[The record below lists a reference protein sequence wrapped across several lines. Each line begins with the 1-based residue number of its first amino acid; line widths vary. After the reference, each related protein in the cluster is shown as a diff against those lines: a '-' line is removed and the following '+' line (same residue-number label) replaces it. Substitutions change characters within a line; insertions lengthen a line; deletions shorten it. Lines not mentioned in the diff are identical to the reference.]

1 MKNVSLILGGCLVL
15 GSLVLAQVTGGFT
28 DADVKDFGVVMAAK
42 FAVRSKNASLGRSGS
57 HAYKL
62 LEVTKAK
69 VQVVAGLNYQ
79 LCFEVKFSDNTRSA
93 EALIYKDLRNK
104 MTLNSWDW
112 KACSLK

>member
-15 GSLVLAQVTGGFT
+15 GSLALAQVAGGFT

-42 FAVRSKNASLGRSGS
+42 FAVRTKNASLGRSGS

-69 VQVVAGLNYQ
+69 VQVVAGLNYH
-79 LCFEVKFSDNTRSA
+79 LCFEVKFSDNSRSA
-93 EALIYKDLRNK
+93 EAFVYKDLRNK

-112 KACSLK
+112 KACSMK